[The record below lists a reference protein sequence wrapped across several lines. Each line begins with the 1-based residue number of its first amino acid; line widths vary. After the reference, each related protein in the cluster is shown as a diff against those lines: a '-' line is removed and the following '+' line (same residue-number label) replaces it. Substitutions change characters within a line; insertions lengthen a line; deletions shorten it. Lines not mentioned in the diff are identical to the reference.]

1 MARNPFLPGTFLHM
15 DYEIQNHSNEGKL
28 PQMSNT
34 EKKFP
39 LTVALYKNKFA
50 KTLVV
55 NSFPVLDRET
65 ADKLCQAI
73 QEAVGGYIEVRE
85 KGGLSKNGKRL
96 PDFELQ
102 AVTTTEIARRKE
114 FGAQKKAEQNN
125 TIDSTDGEHRG
136 GLVNPRSQN
145 NFASGDDSL

>member
-1 MARNPFLPGTFLHM
+1 MTN
-15 DYEIQNHSNEGKL
+15 
-28 PQMSNT
+28 NT

-114 FGAQKKAEQNN
+114 FGAQKKAEREQN
-125 TIDSTDGEHRG
+125 DD
-136 GLVNPRSQN
+136 
-145 NFASGDDSL
+145 ASL

>member
-1 MARNPFLPGTFLHM
+1 MN
-15 DYEIQNHSNEGKL
+15 
-28 PQMSNT
+28 NT

>member
-1 MARNPFLPGTFLHM
+1 MN
-15 DYEIQNHSNEGKL
+15 
-28 PQMSNT
+28 NT

-102 AVTTTEIARRKE
+102 AVTITEIARRKE
-114 FGAQKKAEQNN
+114 FGAQKKAER
-125 TIDSTDGEHRG
+125 SEPAYTDATYK
-136 GLVNPRSQN
+136 QQITQ
-145 NFASGDDSL
+145 GDDAL